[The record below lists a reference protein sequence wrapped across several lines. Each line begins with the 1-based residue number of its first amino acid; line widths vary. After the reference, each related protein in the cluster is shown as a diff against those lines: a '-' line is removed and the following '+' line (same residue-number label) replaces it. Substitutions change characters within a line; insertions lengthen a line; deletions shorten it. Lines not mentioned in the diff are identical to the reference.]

1 MKMKKLYS
9 IFVISMFVIGML
21 PAVFAQEI
29 IDVSDRANVQ
39 AVDPSGIQAAPTPR
53 EVEGPIVLRPISGSG
68 SVAGSPT
75 TTIGTVDTDSV
86 GIVRIENDVEKERRE
101 RKVNNFFK
109 RMKGKAKNAFR
120 ELEGEWDPET
130 SPEKADELVRFAAHL
145 SGRGSDVASRMIERL
160 ENNPDSKFLEAHPNA
175 IEKISNLQMEL
186 DSSYA
191 IFYEALDGE
200 DLMTEGEYRAIVPEL
215 KELGLRIRDLS
226 RNKNVRD
233 FVKNN
238 KQKIIERLKA
248 KHANRPG
255 VRASIERLENAGSSK
270 EREDA
275 MEDVRAS
282 VIEVSSDRISVELAE
297 DTPVAV

>member
-9 IFVISMFVIGML
+9 IMVISMFIIGML

-29 IDVSDRANVQ
+29 IDVSDRVNVQ
-39 AVDPSGIQAAPTPR
+39 AIDSTGIQAAPMPG
-53 EVEGPIVLRPISGSG
+53 EVEGPIVLRPISRN
-68 SVAGSPT
+68 VAGGPT

-86 GIVRIENDVEKERRE
+86 GIERKENNVEKERRE
-101 RKVNNFFK
+101 RKVNNLFK
-109 RMKGKAKNAFR
+109 RMKGNAKKTFR
-120 ELEGEWDPET
+120 ELEGEWN
-130 SPEKADELVRFAAHL
+130 PEKADKLVRFAAHL
-145 SGRGSDVASRMIERL
+145 SGRGSDVASRMVERL

-200 DLMTEGEYRAIVPEL
+200 DLMTEEEYRAIVPEL
-215 KELGLRIRDLS
+215 KELGLSIRDLS
-226 RNKNVRD
+226 RNQDVRD

-270 EREDA
+270 EREEA
-275 MEDVRAS
+275 MEEVRTS
-282 VIEVSSDRISVELAE
+282 VIEVSSDRVSVELAE
-297 DTPVAV
+297 DTAVAV